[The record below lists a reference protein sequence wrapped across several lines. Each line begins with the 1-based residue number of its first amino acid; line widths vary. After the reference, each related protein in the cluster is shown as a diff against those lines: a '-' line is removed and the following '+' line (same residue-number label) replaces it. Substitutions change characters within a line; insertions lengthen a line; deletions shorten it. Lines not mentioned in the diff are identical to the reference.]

1 MEKRI
6 KVLYI
11 VTIIAIL
18 AFLGMQAYWL
28 YGRYEFSLNE
38 HEAAAYKTI
47 VQAVADLNQKRQSNH
62 EDRILTHQ
70 VSYNINYS
78 SDSISGKS
86 RITATHVSQSYHAHE
101 LLGIKEK
108 RKLTDQE
115 KKRAARMVLENEAL
129 AKTQRRT
136 YDVSNAPSE
145 SVIWGAFKNADA
157 EFMSPLTVGVM
168 DSVLSTLDLSSDVR
182 LIVTDSMLWEP
193 SVMRHASVFDPTA
206 IISVPYSELEKKSVV
221 VTYHLPP
228 AKIFN
233 DMLVSLVI
241 VALLSLFLI
250 ICLVFQFATILKL
263 SRLDRMRNSFVTTM
277 IHELKRPISTL
288 KMCVSGIENDRM
300 MAKKNVRAELM
311 SETRSALDT
320 LSAYFSRLRD
330 ITFNDVKQIP
340 LNITSVNLH
349 DIVDDV
355 MRTVPAHGDKT
366 VIFKNTIRPG
376 VTVKADRTHLC
387 NILGNLVE
395 NAIKYSGQQVTVS
408 ASASITDRHVTVSIS
423 DTGNGIS
430 PSDIRHVFRRFYRG
444 TASDS
449 DVPGI
454 GLGLAYVRLLVAAH
468 GGDVTVESTLGKGSC
483 FTITFPLR

>member
-28 YGRYEFSLNE
+28 YSRYEFSLNE
-38 HEAAAYKTI
+38 HEADAYKTI
-47 VQAVADLNQKRQSNH
+47 VQTVADLNQKRQSNH

-86 RITATHVSQSYHAHE
+86 RITATHVSQSYYAHE

-115 KKRAARMVLENEAL
+115 KKKVARMVLENEAL
-129 AKTQRRT
+129 AETQRRT

-145 SVIWGAFKNADA
+145 SVVWGAFKNADA
-157 EFMSPLTVGVM
+157 EFISPLTVGVM
-168 DSVLSTLDLSSDVR
+168 DSALRALDLNSDVR
-182 LIVTDSMLWEP
+182 LIVTDSMLWKP

-233 DMLVSLVI
+233 DMLVCLVI

-250 ICLVFQFATILKL
+250 VCLVFQFATILKL

-300 MAKKNVRAELM
+300 MAEKNVRAELM
-311 SETRSALDT
+311 SETRNALDT

-330 ITFNDVKQIP
+330 ITFNDVEQIP

-355 MRTVPAHGDKT
+355 MRAVPTHGDKT
-366 VIFKNTIRPG
+366 VIFK
-376 VTVKADRTHLC
+376 L
-387 NILGNLVE
+387 
-395 NAIKYSGQQVTVS
+395 
-408 ASASITDRHVTVSIS
+408 
-423 DTGNGIS
+423 
-430 PSDIRHVFRRFYRG
+430 
-444 TASDS
+444 
-449 DVPGI
+449 
-454 GLGLAYVRLLVAAH
+454 
-468 GGDVTVESTLGKGSC
+468 
-483 FTITFPLR
+483 